1 MGQALRVN
9 HFLSAGSEMESV
21 VGNNLFTM
29 ARWLARLI
37 INPFRA
43 VGYTFLA
50 MFGAW
55 PALAYLI
62 YMAIDS

>member
-21 VGNNLFTM
+21 VGNNLITM

>member
-21 VGNNLFTM
+21 VGNNLITM

-55 PALAYLI
+55 PALVYLI

>member
-21 VGNNLFTM
+21 VGNNLITM

-62 YMAIDS
+62 YMAVDS

>member
-1 MGQALRVN
+1 MRQALRIN
-9 HFLSAGSEMESV
+9 HFLSAGSEMEGV
-21 VGNNLFTM
+21 VANNLITL

-37 INPFRA
+37 MKPFRA

-62 YMAIDS
+62 YVAIDS

>member
-21 VGNNLFTM
+21 VGNNLITM

-55 PALAYLI
+55 PALVCLI

>member
-21 VGNNLFTM
+21 VGNNLIIM

>member
-9 HFLSAGSEMESV
+9 HFLSTGSEMESV
-21 VGNNLFTM
+21 VGNNLITI

>member
-21 VGNNLFTM
+21 VGNNLITM

-62 YMAIDS
+62 YMAFDP